1 MRQLILPVLLFPIL
15 VLAADPSFDEFKK
28 GWQQQQQNH
37 IQQQQQKY
45 DVFRLEYLADYDQFR
60 GQLLQK
66 WAVPVQSSM
75 DQQVVY
81 SGDLHS
87 RVIVDEEA
95 QTLTIEQLVEDVSSK
110 PEEAVAELFND
121 ANTAPLL
128 NVLIDNDDSLKQLQ
142 QTTPTIT
149 SQPQVVVNELMLK
162 QQIIVQHEQVLS
174 SFDADETITESEAQV
189 KKQVLKKQQQ
199 LRVENLEKQVK
210 QVNKQDVKYKNIKS
224 YTIALPED
232 YLFKKASPYL
242 NTFIKQASEQ
252 RQEVSL
258 LLAISHAESSFN
270 PQAKSHI
277 PAFGLMQIVPR
288 SAGMDVANK
297 LLQQSAAPT
306 ANELYQPNTNI
317 LYGAGYLSILSE
329 RYLKGIKE
337 PNSKKY
343 CVIAAYNT
351 GAGNVAKTFNGG
363 NNRNVKHAL
372 VKINAMSSEQVYQT
386 LIERLPYSET
396 KKYLKKVRKLEEQY
410 HSKLPTWNGNRK
422 I

>member
-1 MRQLILPVLLFPIL
+1 MRKLILPMLFLPSL

-28 GWQQQQQNH
+28 GWQQQQQSH
-37 IQQQQQKY
+37 IQKQQQKY
-45 DVFRLEYLADYDQFR
+45 EAFRLEYLADYDHFR

-75 DQQVVY
+75 NQQVVY
-81 SGDLHS
+81 SADLHS
-87 RVIVDEEA
+87 RIIVDEEA
-95 QTLTIEQLVEDVSSK
+95 QTLTIEQLLNDVPSK
-110 PEEAVAELFND
+110 PEESVAELFND

-128 NVLIDNDDSLKQLQ
+128 NVLIDNNHSLKQLQ
-142 QTTPTIT
+142 QTTPTI
-149 SQPQVVVNELMLK
+149 SPQPQVVINEVVLK
-162 QQIIVQHEQVLS
+162 QQIVEQHEQVLN
-174 SFDADETITESEAQV
+174 SFDADGAITESEVQV
-189 KKQVLKKQQQ
+189 KKEELNKQQQ
-199 LRVENLEKQVK
+199 LRVEKLNKQVDL
-210 QVNKQDVKYKNIKS
+210 VNKQDVKYKNIKS

-242 NTFIKQASEQ
+242 DSFSKQAIEQ
-252 RQEVSL
+252 RQEISL

-288 SAGMDVANK
+288 SAGMDVANL

-306 ANELYQPNTNI
+306 ANELYQPDTNI

-329 RYLKGIKE
+329 RYLKGIKD

-351 GAGNVAKTFNGG
+351 GAGNVAKAFNGG

-372 VKINAMSSEQVYQT
+372 MKINAMSSEQVYQT

-396 KKYLKKVRKLEEQY
+396 KKYLKKVRKLEDQY
-410 HSKLPTWNGNRK
+410 HSKLPTWNGNSK